1 MEGEHGQ
8 LFHLEWFEFKE
19 LRQELE
25 DAITNGCQ
33 SKCPGCDVKG
43 IIDSECTHMTWYVC
57 KTVYCYVWAKSADE
71 VDVEGGE
78 SCTEKGTD
86 RLFKHN
92 KDWEINDKRCPMYF
106 EYISKVDKRWPKG
119 TKESL
124 DYFHKLLTL
133 SNFKEFIEKV
143 S

>member
-1 MEGEHGQ
+1 MGGGHGQ

-33 SKCPGCDVKG
+33 RQCPGCDVKG
-43 IIDSECTHMTWYVC
+43 IIDSECTHMTWPKC
-57 KTVYCYVWAKSADE
+57 ETVYCYVWAKSADE

-78 SCTEKGTD
+78 SCTEKGTS

-92 KDWEINDKRCPMYF
+92 KDWEINDKRCPLYLQRIQ
-106 EYISKVDKRWPKG
+106 ETDERW
-119 TKESL
+119 TDNAEENL
-124 DYFHKLLTL
+124 EYFHKLLTL
-133 SNFKEFIEKV
+133 SNLKEFINKV
-143 S
+143 N